1 MKTIVF
7 LCVENSCRSQIAEAF
22 AKINSGGEYNIQSAG
37 SRPSGT
43 VNPKAINSMSRV
55 GYDLNTHHSKGIE
68 TLPMDGVEAM
78 ISMGCGDAC
87 PQVPAKQKIEWEIA
101 DPKDMDHEEF
111 DKVRD
116 IIQAKVENFLES
128 LDNG

>member
-55 GYDLNTHHSKGIE
+55 GYDLNTHQSKGYE

-87 PQVPAKQKIEWEIA
+87 PKVPAKQKIEWEIA